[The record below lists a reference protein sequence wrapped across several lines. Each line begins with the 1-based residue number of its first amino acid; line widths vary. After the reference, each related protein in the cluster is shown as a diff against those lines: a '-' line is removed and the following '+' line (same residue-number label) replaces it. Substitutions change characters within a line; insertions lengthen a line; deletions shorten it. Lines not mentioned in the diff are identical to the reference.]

1 MCHVICL
8 QCCRD
13 LGRRSCCQVLQGAKE
28 KVAHVIV
35 DWRDE
40 RVATSVVPADV
51 HILSV
56 EELLTVAVDED
67 DRC

>member
-1 MCHVICL
+1 M
-8 QCCRD
+8 
-13 LGRRSCCQVLQGAKE
+13 LQGAKE

-40 RVATSVVPADV
+40 RVAMSVLPPDEDV
-51 HILSV
+51 LNG
-56 EELLTVAVDED
+56 EELLTVAVEED

>member
-1 MCHVICL
+1 M
-8 QCCRD
+8 
-13 LGRRSCCQVLQGAKE
+13 LQGAKE
-28 KVAHVIV
+28 EVARVV
-35 DWRDE
+35 VGWRDE